1 MDASVEN
8 VLKKI
13 GLEFDSEIGIY
24 VHKKT
29 MIPITIFYDESKNEL
44 ICLDQTKLPYE
55 MTTWKTRNWKVGAD
69 LGIKG
74 MVIRGSQ
81 AIGAAGAYC
90 MVLAAKESAVDKA
103 GFISKLG
110 NCAKIIGSARPTA
123 APLPW
128 AVNMALN
135 AAKKAYNDTKDVDA
149 AVVATRNVAD
159 YVLVSD
165 LILNWYLRQEGKKYL
180 QTGDRIITHCNGG
193 SLSSTCGG
201 HALGLIEEAYV
212 EGINLTVI
220 AKETR
225 PRSQGYKLTVWELN
239 RAGVPV
245 LIITDNMISISV
257 ERLGI
262 TKAILGVDRVAKN
275 GDVFNKVGSA
285 DLARVMRDYGLP
297 FYYATSYST
306 VDLRAETSA
315 DIQIEERSI
324 DEVTYPYH
332 LEALEKR
339 RQGILSKRSLVE
351 WPPKNILVHGK
362 MPGKREASIFNPAFD
377 VTPAHLITKI
387 ITDIGSFKPNQI
399 KTLTNNKI
407 ERLVGEKLNYWG
419 IHAPI

>member
-1 MDASVEN
+1 MSVN
-8 VLKKI
+8 VEDVFKKI
-13 GLEFDSEIGIY
+13 GLEFNSEIGIY

-29 MIPITIFYDESKNEL
+29 MIPITIFYDESKNEM

-55 MTTWKTRNWKVGAD
+55 IATWKTNDWRVGAD
-69 LGIKG
+69 SGIKG
-74 MVIRGSQ
+74 MIIRGSQ

-90 MVLAAKESAVDKA
+90 MVLAAKECAVDKA
-103 GFISKLG
+103 GFISRLEK
-110 NCAKIIGSARPTA
+110 CAKIIGNARPTA

-128 AVNMALN
+128 AVNMAFN
-135 AAKKAYNDTKDVDA
+135 AAKKAYGDTKDVDT
-149 AVVATRNVAD
+149 AVFATKCVAD

-165 LILNWYLRQEGKKYL
+165 LVLNWYLRQEGKKYL

-193 SLSSTCGG
+193 SLSSTYGG

-212 EGINLTVI
+212 EGLDLMVI

-245 LIITDNMISISV
+245 VIITDNMISISI
-257 ERLGI
+257 ERFGI
-262 TKAILGVDRVAKN
+262 TKAILGVDRVTKD

-306 VDLRAETSA
+306 IDLHAETSA
-315 DIQIEERSI
+315 DVQIEERSVE
-324 DEVTYPYH
+324 EVTYPYH

-339 RQGILSKRSLVE
+339 RQGILSERSLTE
-351 WPPKNILVHGK
+351 WPPKNILVYGK
-362 MPGKREASIFNPAFD
+362 MPGKSETSIFNPAFD

-399 KTLTNNKI
+399 KTLTKSKI
-407 ERLVGEKLNYWG
+407 ERLVRKKLLNWG
-419 IHAPI
+419 IRAPI